1 MSFLVH
7 AINFSTKYF
16 SSQVILMLAFMKAT
30 NVWIINF
37 FLEHFQYLVSGFTT
51 LMSINKLEKS
61 YIVISKSILLFTFCV
76 FLSSVCQGGKPW
88 IISGFFRSS
97 TSPSFCRVGLQKI
110 SIQLFMRS
118 AIILESDKSDSQT
131 VGNELIVKQNCELY
145 SISGDNKALRTRW
158 TNCYSPL
165 YDYRT
170 VCKRIFV

>member
-88 IISGFFRSS
+88 IISGFFSVQYQSVFLSS
-97 TSPSFCRVGLQKI
+97 WSSENINTIIYEVSNNFRIRQFWFPNCRK
-110 SIQLFMRS
+110 
-118 AIILESDKSDSQT
+118 
-131 VGNELIVKQNCELY
+131 
-145 SISGDNKALRTRW
+145 W
-158 TNCYSPL
+158 TNCETEL
-165 YDYRT
+165 WA
-170 VCKRIFV
+170 VLHLWG